1 MPRVYDNIEEN
12 SRFIEAIR
20 HAEIDAHRADFCAGY
35 PSLRRWK
42 AIADTLKCSLKAG
55 IRDEQLVELVM
66 DLRAGGQLCIV
77 SDGSMMDG
85 GAAEGVRIVSG
96 LGMVQNRRGQY
107 QWR

>member
-1 MPRVYDNIEEN
+1 
-12 SRFIEAIR
+12 
-20 HAEIDAHRADFCAGY
+20 
-35 PSLRRWK
+35 
-42 AIADTLKCSLKAG
+42 
-55 IRDEQLVELVM
+55 M

-85 GAAEGVRIVSG
+85 GVAEGVRIVSG